1 MIMNRS
7 VIIHYVNNSTV
18 RCSYRGSNKLHS
30 TMTRAGGENKIKIRN
45 VSSLFLFPL

>member
-18 RCSYRGSNKLHS
+18 RCSYRESNKLHS
-30 TMTRAGGENKIKIRN
+30 TMTMAGGKNKIKIRN
-45 VSSLFLFPL
+45 AGPLIH